1 MWYDTSVSA
10 WSFSAWCRTRNDMR
24 TFRLDRLQAAPTA
37 TGETFETRGEEV
49 REGLDTS
56 QAQLAV
62 LAIHDPKAIDMKTWP
77 GLEACTLP
85 GAGEVAHLTEQEL
98 ACGGYIAQIPWLQ
111 GSVWLAQ
118 AVVSSLGA
126 VEVVSPVELREEV
139 RKLAEALLKKL
150 G

>member
-1 MWYDTSVSA
+1 M
-10 WSFSAWCRTRNDMR
+10 
-24 TFRLDRLQAAPTA
+24 
-37 TGETFETRGEEV
+37 
-49 REGLDTS
+49 
-56 QAQLAV
+56 
-62 LAIHDPKAIDMKTWP
+62 KAWP

-126 VEVVSPVELREEV
+126 VEVVSPVELRDEV